1 MTITDSDLEYDLV
14 FMNTC
19 VSADKV
25 FYPVGNANDPRNPP
39 ISWDEE
45 AVGTHSVMAIGDR
58 LNAKNYIGWRCSVNR
73 MISMW
78 IPDMLV
84 AQLDTR
90 FDGTKTVATAV
101 SDLKDELT
109 ENRDKDF
116 WWYAPQLTVL
126 RSDGQKF
133 DLKKRYGN

>member
-78 IPDMLV
+78 IPGMLV

-90 FDGTKTVATAV
+90 FDGTKDVAQAV
-101 SDLKDELT
+101 DAIQRELT
-109 ENRDKDF
+109 VNRNKDY